1 MEIRGYLFA
10 WRERVDAT
18 LDALLPPESTYP
30 PSLYK
35 AMRYSVFAGGKR
47 LRPILAIAAH
57 EAVGGDGTRILPY
70 SCALELVHTYSLIHD
85 DLPAMDDDDF
95 RRGKPTNHRVF
106 GEGIAILAGD
116 ALLTE
121 AFALMVRPDI
131 TDGRSDAMVLS
142 IIRELADASGM
153 KGMVGGQVVDLE
165 SAGQTV
171 SFETVEWIH
180 AHKTMALIVASVRM
194 GGLLG
199 AADDPQM
206 EALTRYGEGIGLA
219 FQIVDDILD
228 IEGTTE
234 ELGKEVGA
242 DHEHGKVTFPAFLGV
257 DASKEKAQKAIDE
270 AVDGLSLFDRRADP
284 LRGIARFIIER
295 RT

>member
-1 MEIRGYLFA
+1 METRAYLSV
-10 WRERVDAT
+10 WRERVDAA
-18 LDALLPPESTYP
+18 LDTLLPPESTYP

-47 LRPILAIAAH
+47 LRPILAISAH
-57 EAVGGDGTRILPY
+57 EAVGGDGTHILPFA
-70 SCALELVHTYSLIHD
+70 CALELVHTYSLIHD

-106 GEGIAILAGD
+106 GEGVAILAGD

-121 AFALMVRPDI
+121 AFALLTRPDI
-131 TDGRSDAMVLS
+131 MDGRSERMVLS
-142 IIRELADASGM
+142 VVRELAHASGM
-153 KGMVGGQVVDLE
+153 EGMVGGQVVDLE

-171 SFETVEWIH
+171 KFETVEWIH

-199 AADDPQM
+199 AADDTM
-206 EALTRYGEGIGLA
+206 MGALTRYGEGIGLG

-234 ELGKEVGA
+234 ELGKKVGA
-242 DHEHGKVTFPAFLGV
+242 DREHGKVTFPAFLGV
-257 DASKEKAQKAIDE
+257 EASKERARKAIDDAIE
-270 AVDGLSLFDRRADP
+270 SLSLFDQRADP
-284 LRGIARFIIER
+284 LRSIARFIIER
-295 RT
+295 RM